1 MREGEFALNKIRQN
15 IDRALTSARL
25 LAKWLVLAGVTGLFC
40 GSVGALF
47 HTAVD
52 TANTLRGQNPWLIYL
67 LPLAGLVI
75 VTVYKLTGTEGLGTN
90 DVIDAVQDG
99 KPVAFLLLPAI
110 FVGTVLTH
118 LCGGSAGREGA
129 ALQMGGDIGWH
140 VGRFLRLTDYDRRI
154 ATICGMAAFFT
165 ALFGTP
171 LAATLFAMM
180 VVNVGLV
187 FYAAFIPSLTASL
200 VAYGITLWL
209 GIPPVRFEVTAPG
222 LDALTA
228 LNIAVLGIGCALVT
242 ILFCATL
249 RFFHHLLERRF
260 SNVWLRVVMGGVV
273 VAVLSVLLDT
283 DRYNGAGTEIIR
295 QAVEEGSALPQDWI
309 WKILFTAITLA
320 AGYKG
325 GEVVPSFFIGATFG
339 CVLAPLLGVPAG
351 FGAALGL
358 AAVFC
363 GATNCLVPTL
373 VLSVE
378 VFGAQGLL
386 YFAIVCGICYTLS
399 GYTGLYSHQT
409 FLTSKLEAEYRSTI
423 RPHHPP
429 NSV

>member
-1 MREGEFALNKIRQN
+1 MDDILQN
-15 IDRALTSARL
+15 TRRALESARL
-25 LAKWLVLAGVTGLFC
+25 LAKWLVLAAVTGLLC
-40 GSVGALF
+40 GGVGALF

-52 TANTLRGQNPWLIYL
+52 TANSLRTQNPWLVYL
-67 LPLAGLVI
+67 LPLAGLAVI
-75 VTVYKLTGTEGLGTN
+75 AVYKLTGTEGLGTN

-118 LCGGSAGREGA
+118 LFGGSAGREGA

-140 VGRFLRLTDYDRRI
+140 AGRFLRLSDYDRRI

-187 FYAAFIPSLTASL
+187 FYAAFIPSLAASL

-209 GIPPVRFEVTAPG
+209 DIPPVRFAVTAPE
-222 LDALTA
+222 LQVHTA
-228 LNIAVLGIGCALVT
+228 LQTAMLGVGCALVT
-242 ILFCATL
+242 LLFCAAL
-249 RFFHHLLERRF
+249 RFFHHLMEHRIP
-260 SNVWLRVVMGGVV
+260 NVWLRVVTGGVV
-273 VAVLSVLLDT
+273 VALMSTLVAN

-295 QAVEEGSALPQDWI
+295 QAVEEGSAMPMDWA
-309 WKILFTAITLA
+309 WKILFTAVTLA

-339 CVLAPLLGVPAG
+339 CVLAPLLGLPAG

-409 FLTSKLEAEYRSTI
+409 FLTSKLEAEYRANI
-423 RPHHPP
+423 RPHHQPSAP
-429 NSV
+429 SSAE